1 MKHFTYNVDEFEKLY
16 GMPQG
21 FFSNDVVIVDNEIQ
35 NDISKDWN
43 YLKGKI
49 CVVGILHLDQIRT
62 FVAEKR
68 NDEDFKMYVSDE
80 LKKFGQ
86 NAPIYAFNRFMEIG
100 NFKGDFGIEI
110 PIKEIKPF
118 NARGWNKDKFFNELR
133 NRKQIPDI
141 QVKDIFKGDAGQCI
155 IKWDE
160 YMKTG
165 DFQNL
170 MDIVSHNINCLLKE
184 SVIQK
189 HKKFF
194 EDNWNI
200 NSQGFLEKK

>member
-21 FFSNDVVIVDNEIQ
+21 FFINDVVIVDNEIQ